1 MAGFARCVVGIV
13 ILWLNANAAVG
24 ADRFPERPVRMIVPF
39 SAGGTLDIVARVLAQ
54 DLSSYWGQS
63 VVPDNRVGAGGNIGN
78 ELAAQAAPDGHTL
91 LANTA
96 ALTIAPSVYK
106 KLSFDPLRDF
116 VPISKVGFSP
126 AVILVHESVRVNSI
140 SELIALAKAQPGKLN
155 YGSSGIGGSVH
166 LAMELFKSV
175 AKVDITHIPYK
186 GAAPAMSELM
196 GGQIQVLLNAMGT
209 GLALAKSGKVKAL
222 AVTTAQRSPFA
233 PDVPAVAESG
243 VPYEFSYWYGI
254 FAPSKTPRAVVTQLN
269 ADVAKVLE
277 TAATRKRLTA
287 PGVTPVGNSLAQF
300 AAEVKNEVRTWAEVV
315 KNAGIQPE

>member
-13 ILWLNANAAVG
+13 ILWLYANTVFG

-39 SAGGTLDIVARVLAQ
+39 SAGGTLDIVARVVAQ
-54 DLSSYWGQS
+54 ELSSYWGQS

-155 YGSSGIGGSVH
+155 YGSSGVGGSVH

-277 TAATRKRLTA
+277 TAATRKRLA
-287 PGVTPVGNSLAQF
+287 AQGVTPVGNSLAQF
-300 AAEVKNEVRTWAEVV
+300 AAEVKNEVRTWAEVA

>member
-1 MAGFARCVVGIV
+1 MVCFARYVLGLGFLC
-13 ILWLNANAAVG
+13 LSANIFG

-63 VVPDNRVGAGGNIGN
+63 VVVDNRVGAGGNIGN

-209 GLALAKSGKVKAL
+209 GLALAKSGKVKVL
-222 AVTTAQRSPFA
+222 AVTTAQR
-233 PDVPAVAESG
+233 
-243 VPYEFSYWYGI
+243 
-254 FAPSKTPRAVVTQLN
+254 
-269 ADVAKVLE
+269 
-277 TAATRKRLTA
+277 
-287 PGVTPVGNSLAQF
+287 
-300 AAEVKNEVRTWAEVV
+300 
-315 KNAGIQPE
+315 

>member
-1 MAGFARCVVGIV
+1 MVCFARYVLGLGFLC
-13 ILWLNANAAVG
+13 LSANIFG

-63 VVPDNRVGAGGNIGN
+63 VVVDNRVGAGGNIGN

-140 SELIALAKAQPGKLN
+140 SELIAFAKAQPGKLN

-209 GLALAKSGKVKAL
+209 GLALAKSGKVKVL

-233 PDVPAVAESG
+233 PDVPAVAQRRRGLSSHSSMPTSRRCWRPLPPG
-243 VPYEFSYWYGI
+243 SDSQLRASPRWAIRWRSL
-254 FAPSKTPRAVVTQLN
+254 PPKSKTR
-269 ADVAKVLE
+269 
-277 TAATRKRLTA
+277 
-287 PGVTPVGNSLAQF
+287 F
-300 AAEVKNEVRTWAEVV
+300 ARGQKW
-315 KNAGIQPE
+315 

>member
-1 MAGFARCVVGIV
+1 MVCFARYVLGLGFLC
-13 ILWLNANAAVG
+13 LSANIFG

-63 VVPDNRVGAGGNIGN
+63 VVVDNRVGAGGNIGN

-209 GLALAKSGKVKAL
+209 GLALAKSGKVKVL

-243 VPYEFSYWYGI
+243 APYEFSYWYGI
-254 FAPSKTPRAVVTQLN
+254 FAPSKTPRAIVTQLN
-269 ADVAKVLE
+269 ADVTKVLE
-277 TAATRKRLTA
+277 TPATRKRLA
-287 PGVTPVGNSLAQF
+287 AQGVTPVGNSLAQF

-315 KNAGIQPE
+315 KASKIQPE